1 MIIITSSIILFLL
14 YFFGNLFPNNFY
26 LSKYEKPI
34 FATGLIIL
42 LVNYSYFNLNLSINF
57 FFYFLCLA
65 FLFSIF
71 FSIFKKKKIFNDL
84 KFLITAIF
92 ILIILFQLIIFFLGE
107 QHYVFRGN
115 RQDYFSYVSSGLA
128 FYNYNYSELI
138 EIRNNFNPE
147 LNDKFYLKHILNIVH
162 YRPSAQLF
170 LALLNNLKFIDII
183 KLGFIFKIFITF
195 LVLLSAISFFDLF
208 EKRKKFCLFLS
219 YCFVLSFFY
228 FYNFEIDALSLIFSL
243 PFLILILKYSTFIEE
258 KLIKI
263 DNTFFLKYV
272 FLWSCYFIIYPNGA
286 AIIMPPIFLYILYYF
301 YKNKFNF
308 YSARNLFFYLLLFLI
323 IIAPTY
329 KTTILY
335 LIEEIKVG
343 ITHKN
348 DFWGYFGAFI
358 LGKDNPIHNAEVI
371 SKIKN
376 LWFSESSIF
385 QILNVIANINVDY
398 NNNFFFLNIIPS
410 TLGFFHMTTS
420 YSYGNYNYI
429 LILLLIILNI
439 LLIKIIINNTIQI
452 FQKKDSFNIL
462 IKFFLIYFI
471 IFFLYLIFANQYWS
485 SIKLYFVLSPIFFII
500 ITFNF
505 SSKKIKPLYNYILVL
520 LIILPIY
527 KYSSYNYGIGR
538 LDSFPSIIKKQSKEL
553 VEWNI
558 DRKKLFKCR
567 SLKYDIDDMFKKIYV
582 SLIFGNKINAE
593 NKSNCL
599 VKVINRKFEII
610 KLK

>member
-1 MIIITSSIILFLL
+1 
-14 YFFGNLFPNNFY
+14 
-26 LSKYEKPI
+26 
-34 FATGLIIL
+34 
-42 LVNYSYFNLNLSINF
+42 
-57 FFYFLCLA
+57 
-65 FLFSIF
+65 
-71 FSIFKKKKIFNDL
+71 
-84 KFLITAIF
+84 
-92 ILIILFQLIIFFLGE
+92 
-107 QHYVFRGN
+107 
-115 RQDYFSYVSSGLA
+115 
-128 FYNYNYSELI
+128 
-138 EIRNNFNPE
+138 
-147 LNDKFYLKHILNIVH
+147 
-162 YRPSAQLF
+162 
-170 LALLNNLKFIDII
+170 
-183 KLGFIFKIFITF
+183 
-195 LVLLSAISFFDLF
+195 
-208 EKRKKFCLFLS
+208 
-219 YCFVLSFFY
+219 
-228 FYNFEIDALSLIFSL
+228 
-243 PFLILILKYSTFIEE
+243 
-258 KLIKI
+258 
-263 DNTFFLKYV
+263 
-272 FLWSCYFIIYPNGA
+272 
-286 AIIMPPIFLYILYYF
+286 
-301 YKNKFNF
+301 
-308 YSARNLFFYLLLFLI
+308 
-323 IIAPTY
+323 
-329 KTTILY
+329 
-335 LIEEIKVG
+335 
-343 ITHKN
+343 
-348 DFWGYFGAFI
+348 
-358 LGKDNPIHNAEVI
+358 
-371 SKIKN
+371 
-376 LWFSESSIF
+376 
-385 QILNVIANINVDY
+385 
-398 NNNFFFLNIIPS
+398 
-410 TLGFFHMTTS
+410 MTTS